1 MCRPCAALAGLLQRA
16 GRRPEDAL
24 CRREVQ
30 LPQLQLPQ
38 LLDACSTL
46 LEQLLKVRRL
56 LRSHSD
62 GQTQRC
68 RTVLS

>member
-1 MCRPCAALAGLLQRA
+1 MCRPCAAVAGLLQRS

-38 LLDACSTL
+38 LMDACSGL
-46 LEQLLKVRRL
+46 LEQLLKVREW
-56 LRSHSD
+56 
-62 GQTQRC
+62 
-68 RTVLS
+68 